1 MSRLLC
7 VHRIIVLCCHTFN
20 LTFLL
25 SINILLALKF
35 MIISAVLVD
44 VLSVILLRSPHYL
57 VNVNA
62 MISMK
67 LWLKWIIFLILTI
80 FHQLLNF
87 IFNFGTS
94 LSLVHLF
101 FFSGNH
107 SSFSGVC
114 GIVFFL
120 LRLQKWYLGSHST
133 YC

>member
-1 MSRLLC
+1 
-7 VHRIIVLCCHTFN
+7 
-20 LTFLL
+20 
-25 SINILLALKF
+25 

-101 FFSGNH
+101 FFLVTILHFLG
-107 SSFSGVC
+107 FAVL
-114 GIVFFL
+114 FFFF
-120 LRLQKWYLGSHST
+120 
-133 YC
+133 